1 MHPTGLT
8 DPAALAETVWELLQQ
23 RDRLAAIGAKAA
35 IRARGWTTRAY
46 ALALERIVQGEP

>member
-8 DPAALAETVWELLQQ
+8 DPATLAETVWELLQQ